1 MYCNATR
8 LARSSTPKALHH
20 TGDELELRYSPA
32 WPAKSGRSAC
42 VHIYIFRGGSQ
53 RPRGPGPP
61 GGGGAHS
68 TGCCEHRLRRHAH
81 SVCIRAV
88 PSCAQA
94 SLDLFHSISIYL
106 EPYDHQRYE
115 AFAASRSPARGA
127 GDAPSALRTLQAA
140 THAHRQVRACCT
152 QAVASKDMIER
163 Y

>member
-1 MYCNATR
+1 MFVDA
-8 LARSSTPKALHH
+8 KGLHH
-20 TGDELELRYSPA
+20 TGDELEYRLTTDCPGPQKKRPVAVSVCPYT
-32 WPAKSGRSAC
+32 
-42 VHIYIFRGGSQ
+42 FRGGSQ

-88 PSCAQA
+88 PPCAQA
-94 SLDLFHSISIYL
+94 FLDLFHSISIYL

-140 THAHRQVRACCT
+140 AHAHRQVRACCT
-152 QAVASKDMIER
+152 QSRREQRYCMIER

>member
-32 WPAKSGRSAC
+32 WPAKKRPVGVC
-42 VHIYIFRGGSQ
+42 PYIFRGGSQ

-94 SLDLFHSISIYL
+94 SLDLFHSISIRL
-106 EPYDHQRYE
+106 RPSKVRGICCFAQPRSRRGRCTLGLANAPGRHTCPSSSPGLLHPGRREQRY
-115 AFAASRSPARGA
+115 
-127 GDAPSALRTLQAA
+127 D
-140 THAHRQVRACCT
+140 
-152 QAVASKDMIER
+152 
-163 Y
+163 